1 MPLLPPPSSLS
12 LVDRTSRATCH
23 RSFTATLT
31 PLPFDGFSLNCG
43 PIHSEITFCKAPKST
58 VTYTSSSST
67 SSFSFVTAVTS
78 MCLLFFFWVH
88 PSPSGVI
95 TYSKFHLIEIRPPPR
110 PPRGVRSC
118 SPQSNMG
125 FPSVFFR
132 MCAKPEGPEG
142 PEVSQSPPCWFGNL
156 SFPDATCA
164 RPRSNNR
171 PLGDKDC
178 GCDPIRHTNDS
189 FLGIHLRFLCLFRC
203 CPCRT
208 TAECGEGHE
217 HGQTLCTQIPGASQL
232 DGTTLQENAS
242 QQKGR

>member
-1 MPLLPPPSSLS
+1 MGSEAVLL
-12 LVDRTSRATCH
+12 
-23 RSFTATLT
+23 
-31 PLPFDGFSLNCG
+31 
-43 PIHSEITFCKAPKST
+43 K
-58 VTYTSSSST
+58 VTWGSP
-67 SSFSFVTAVTS
+67 A
-78 MCLLFFFWVH
+78 FFF
-88 PSPSGVI
+88 
-95 TYSKFHLIEIRPPPR
+95 EC
-110 PPRGVRSC
+110 VR
-118 SPQSNMG
+118 NLR
-125 FPSVFFR
+125 VLR
-132 MCAKPEGPEG
+132 
-142 PEVSQSPPCWFGNL
+142 VSQSPPCWFGNL

-189 FLGIHLRFLCLFRC
+189 CLGIHLRFLCLFRC

-242 QQKGR
+242 QQKGRLAFFAQPTSSCGSESNAEANLSPSMCVCLREQFPAQSAS